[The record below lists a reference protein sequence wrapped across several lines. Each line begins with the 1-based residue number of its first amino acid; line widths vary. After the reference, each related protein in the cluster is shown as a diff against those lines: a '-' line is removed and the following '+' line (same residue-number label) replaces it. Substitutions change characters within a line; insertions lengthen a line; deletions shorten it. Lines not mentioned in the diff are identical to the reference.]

1 MMRCALRN
9 MRRTDR
15 LSSIHT
21 VAERRRQY
29 EVDTTRD
36 GDAILASPLTPN
48 PNSDTEERALSTT
61 NDSHHNSGDKIMR
74 HRTKFA
80 STVLLVIVCGSNPSL
95 LYAEQFMANVY
106 GSTTISEL
114 EKLMTMKEYDVAV
127 DEEGD
132 IEWNINGYKAWIEVF
147 DGGKSLL
154 FHTGFVDT
162 ETTLRHVNDWNRDN
176 RFSRSYIS
184 DDGDPILELDLDLD
198 GGVTLERMYLFLEMC
213 RSQFVQWENDAVR

>member
-1 MMRCALRN
+1 MRY
-9 MRRTDR
+9 T
-15 LSSIHT
+15 
-21 VAERRRQY
+21 
-29 EVDTTRD
+29 
-36 GDAILASPLTPN
+36 
-48 PNSDTEERALSTT
+48 
-61 NDSHHNSGDKIMR
+61 
-74 HRTKFA
+74 TKFA

-95 LYAEQFMANVY
+95 LYAEQLMANVY
-106 GSTTISEL
+106 GRTTISEL
-114 EKLMTMKEYDVAV
+114 EKLMKMKEYDVTV

-132 IEWNINGYKAWIEVF
+132 IEWNISEYKAWIVVY

-162 ETTLRHVNDWNRDN
+162 ETTLRHVNDWNREN

-198 GGVTLERMYLFLEMC
+198 GGVTLERIYRFLERC